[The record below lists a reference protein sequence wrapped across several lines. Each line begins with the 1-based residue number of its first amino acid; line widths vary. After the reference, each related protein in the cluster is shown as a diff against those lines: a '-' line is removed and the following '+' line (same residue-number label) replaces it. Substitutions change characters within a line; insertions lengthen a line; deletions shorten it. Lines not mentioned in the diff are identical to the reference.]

1 MDNNYPISNLCD
13 FEIMISSP
21 LSNYDQKIL
30 LKLYMPI
37 IGNKAISLYQT
48 LYSFVDESSYESNIY
63 QHEKIVKLMHLR
75 SIDKFCN
82 LRNMLEAVG
91 LLDTYYKDNLY
102 VYYLKKP
109 LDALTFFNTVDLATL
124 LEYQVGHDAYLA
136 TFLEFVVRKLD
147 LNKFEKVNHYFDEVF
162 QIELSDHIMLSEAT
176 QSGKNNGIMI
186 STKNFDFQQFTILL
200 SAQDL
205 IKEDY
210 FIRQD
215 FIDLIYRYSFLYGLN
230 VKEMKDVVVLSCDEN
245 REVDYIEL
253 AKNAKLIYNQKGK
266 KLGLVPKTAV
276 KKTSKT
282 NDKLINFLE
291 TASPNEFVKQKTGT
305 VLTGSEIEMF
315 DQLLRDTNIS
325 VGILNVLIGYVLE
338 ELKGQIPGYNY
349 FLKIIN
355 SWKRAKVLSTLDAID
370 YINHINKPKKNTNA
384 KPEKSVPDWY
394 EGYMDDMKNKN
405 QNVKDQSTI
414 SPELEELNDF
424 FNPDRKDKSCKK
436 K

>member
-1 MDNNYPISNLCD
+1 MDNHYPISNLCD
-13 FEIMISSP
+13 FEIMISTP

-48 LYSFVDESSYESNIY
+48 LYSFVAESVYESDIY

-75 SIDKFCN
+75 SIEKFCD

-109 LDALTFFNTVDLATL
+109 FDALTFFNTVELSTL

-136 TFLEFVVRKLD
+136 TYLEFVVRKLD
-147 LNKFEKVNHYFDEVF
+147 LNKFEKVSHSFDEVF
-162 QIELSDHIMLSEAT
+162 NIESSEDILLSDASKF
-176 QSGKNNGIMI
+176 GKNNGILV
-186 STKNFDFQQFTILL
+186 STNHLDYHQFTILL
-200 SAQDL
+200 SAQNL

-215 FIDLIYRYSFLYGLN
+215 FIDLIYRYSFLYGLDAQ
-230 VKEMKDVVVLSCDEN
+230 EMKDVVVLSCDEN
-245 REVDYIEL
+245 REVEYSEV

-266 KLGLVPKTAV
+266 KLGVIPKTAV
-276 KKTSKT
+276 KKTTKT
-282 NDKLINFLE
+282 NNKLINFLE
-291 TASPNEFVKQKTGT
+291 MASPNEFVKQKTGT

-315 DQLLRDTNIS
+315 DQLLRDTNINIG
-325 VGILNVLIGYVLE
+325 VLNVLIGYVLE

-355 SWKRAKVLSTLDAID
+355 TWKRAKVNSTLDAID
-370 YINHINKPKKNTNA
+370 YINHVNRPKKHTQV

-394 EGYMDDMKNKN
+394 EGYLDDVKKKN
-405 QNVKDQSTI
+405 QSTKAASI
-414 SPELEELNDF
+414 LSPELEELNDF
-424 FNPDRKDKSCKK
+424 FNPDRKDK
-436 K
+436 